1 MPSESDLREL
11 IGRDVL
17 DREGKS
23 IGNLE
28 TFFNDKE
35 TGVPEWIGVFTGTFR
50 QHHFL
55 VPVRGAEREGTALR
69 LQWTKEQVQSA
80 PDYGKP
86 DRAISEEME
95 REAYR
100 HFGLESAAA

>member
-1 MPSESDLREL
+1 MLSESDLREL
-11 IGRDVL
+11 IGRDVV

-28 TFFNDKE
+28 
-35 TGVPEWIGVFTGTFR
+35 
-50 QHHFL
+50 HHFL

-69 LQWTKEQVQSA
+69 LQWTKDQVSSA

>member
-1 MPSESDLREL
+1 MGRVGTGGHQLQGGDQIGLRR
-11 IGRDVL
+11 GR
-17 DREGKS
+17 
-23 IGNLE
+23 
-28 TFFNDKE
+28 
-35 TGVPEWIGVFTGTFR
+35 
-50 QHHFL
+50 L
-55 VPVRGAEREGTALR
+55 VPGGSSVAEMCGGHTYVADRGAEREGTALR
-69 LQWTKEQVQSA
+69 LPWTKEQVSSA